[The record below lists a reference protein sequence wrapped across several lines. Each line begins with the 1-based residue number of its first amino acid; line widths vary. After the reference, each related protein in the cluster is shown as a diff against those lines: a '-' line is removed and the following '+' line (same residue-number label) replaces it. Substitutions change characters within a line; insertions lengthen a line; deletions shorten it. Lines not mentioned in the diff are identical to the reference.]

1 MGEGI
6 EQEIIDE
13 LTAELEITDKLFN
26 PALLAPKVRNAVREV
41 KMKRNYEATSYSEKQ
56 IEKDLYNY
64 YSVIKNLAIYDYN
77 TIGMEFQSASS
88 ENSTNRTMVDRNSL
102 LKDVHAFVKVL

>member
-6 EQEIIDE
+6 EQEIIEE

-26 PALLAPKVRNAVREV
+26 PALLAPKVKNAVREV
-41 KMKRNYEATSYSEKQ
+41 RMRRNYEATSYSEKQ

-64 YSVIKNLAIYDYN
+64 YSVIKNLAI
-77 TIGMEFQSASS
+77 TTQSAWNFNLPVRKIRQVGLWLT
-88 ENSTNRTMVDRNSL
+88 EIV
-102 LKDVHAFVKVL
+102 F